1 MGRMKEIY
9 MENLE
14 RFNGQIPENL
24 LHILQFEENLVRYEK
39 DLEANPE
46 SLFHQGL
53 VKNTK
58 EYINELLNQG

>member
-24 LHILQFEENLVRYEK
+24 LHILQFEETLVRYEK